1 VPLVLQRRSTT
12 FYQIIENSIS
22 SFTASSTD
30 TLTNKTLDSS
40 TNTIHADST
49 HVQVRNS
56 SGSTITKGS
65 PVYISGFDVGTTS
78 PEISL
83 ADSSVAGTMPCVGLV
98 SADITN
104 NSTGLVIASGQL
116 TDLNTSTYT
125 IGDTLYVSETTGTLT
140 ATKPTGTALIQNI
153 AIVERV
159 HSSNGVVHISAI
171 NRTNDLPNIP
181 DGKIWIGN
189 ASAVPTGV
197 TLSGDV
203 TVTNAGVTTVGTLN
217 QNTTGTAS
225 NVTGTVAVANGGT
238 GSTTASAA
246 RTALGVAIGSDVQAY
261 NSATA
266 LTTNKI
272 SDFAATTSAELA
284 GTISDETGS
293 GALVFGT
300 SPTLV
305 TPALGTPASGIL
317 SGCTVIPMA
326 QASGILPD
334 ANMPNLTGD
343 ITTVEGAV
351 ATTIGADK
359 VLLSMVAPAAKTE
372 ALIMAVS
379 DETTALTAGTSAGV
393 FRMPYGFTLTAVRAS
408 VTTAG
413 TGSVITVD
421 INESATT
428 ILSTKLTIDATEKTS
443 TTAATA
449 AVISDS
455 ALADDSEITIDIDT
469 VDSGGV
475 GAGLKIYLIGYQ
487 T

>member
-1 VPLVLQRRSTT
+1 MADVKISALGAIASVAGEDLIAIVDDPGVTPASRKATMTQVLAFINANISALANIVEDTT
-12 FYQIIENSIS
+12 PDLGGTLTGSGFDQTGMGTIS
-22 SFTASSTD
+22 MTEQAAANADVAGDGQMWVKTATPNQLWFTDDAGTDFQLASLAGTE
-30 TLTNKTLDSS
+30 TLTNKTL
-40 TNTIHADST
+40 
-49 HVQVRNS
+49 
-56 SGSTITKGS
+56 
-65 PVYISGFDVGTTS
+65 
-78 PEISL
+78 
-83 ADSSVAGTMPCVGLV
+83 
-98 SADITN
+98 
-104 NSTGLVIASGQL
+104 
-116 TDLNTSTYT
+116 
-125 IGDTLYVSETTGTLT
+125 
-140 ATKPTGTALIQNI
+140 
-153 AIVERV
+153 
-159 HSSNGVVHISAI
+159 
-171 NRTNDLPNIP
+171 
-181 DGKIWIGN
+181 
-189 ASAVPTGV
+189 
-197 TLSGDV
+197 
-203 TVTNAGVTTVGTLN
+203 
-217 QNTTGTAS
+217 
-225 NVTGTVAVANGGT
+225 
-238 GSTTASAA
+238 
-246 RTALGVAIGSDVQAY
+246 
-261 NSATA
+261 
-266 LTTNKI
+266 
-272 SDFAATTSAELA
+272 
-284 GTISDETGS
+284 
-293 GALVFGT
+293 T
-300 SPTLV
+300 SPTLT

>member
-1 VPLVLQRRSTT
+1 MADVKISALGAIASVAGEDLIAIVDDPGVTPASRKATMTQVLAFINANISALANIVEDTT
-12 FYQIIENSIS
+12 PDLGGTLTGSGFDQTGMGTIS
-22 SFTASSTD
+22 MTEQAAANADVAGDGQMWVKTATPNQLWFTNDAGTDFQLASLAGTE
-30 TLTNKTLDSS
+30 TLTNKTL
-40 TNTIHADST
+40 
-49 HVQVRNS
+49 
-56 SGSTITKGS
+56 
-65 PVYISGFDVGTTS
+65 
-78 PEISL
+78 
-83 ADSSVAGTMPCVGLV
+83 
-98 SADITN
+98 
-104 NSTGLVIASGQL
+104 
-116 TDLNTSTYT
+116 
-125 IGDTLYVSETTGTLT
+125 
-140 ATKPTGTALIQNI
+140 
-153 AIVERV
+153 
-159 HSSNGVVHISAI
+159 
-171 NRTNDLPNIP
+171 
-181 DGKIWIGN
+181 
-189 ASAVPTGV
+189 
-197 TLSGDV
+197 
-203 TVTNAGVTTVGTLN
+203 
-217 QNTTGTAS
+217 
-225 NVTGTVAVANGGT
+225 
-238 GSTTASAA
+238 
-246 RTALGVAIGSDVQAY
+246 
-261 NSATA
+261 
-266 LTTNKI
+266 
-272 SDFAATTSAELA
+272 
-284 GTISDETGS
+284 
-293 GALVFGT
+293 T
-300 SPTLV
+300 SPTLT

-421 INESATT
+421 INESGTT

-449 AVISDS
+449 AVISDT

-475 GAGLKIYLIGYQ
+475 GAGLKVYLIGYQ